1 MLKPTDRQ
9 EAVLRFVAQHH
20 HEQGCPPTLRE
31 IGEHLCIRSTN
42 GVNDHV
48 RALERKGYL
57 VRRER
62 LARAIKLTSKG
73 VEHLQQ
79 VYQPGEAVMVTPAN
93 DNKR

>member
-1 MLKPTDRQ
+1 MREPTDRQ
-9 EAVLRFVAQHH
+9 AAVLAFVARHH

-57 VRRER
+57 VTRER
-62 LARAIKLTSKG
+62 YARSIKLTDKA
-73 VEHLQQ
+73 VAYLAMRQ
-79 VYQPGEAVMVTPAN
+79 VYQPGESTLITPAN
-93 DNKR
+93 E